1 MTAPEGIRM
10 TALSTTIAP
19 DPHEEFLRKH
29 GMRVW
34 KVTAPG
40 RGRDHHWGGRC
51 PCRRPALLGGT
62 RPCDPCESDFTD
74 TVLALVDRG
83 DWDHAR
89 GSPVTVHRALAR
101 HPVTA
106 CTIPSRPTTPTTPRE
121 DTGHA
126 PAHHRC
132 HHPRLP

>member
-1 MTAPEGIRM
+1 M
-10 TALSTTIAP
+10 TALTTTIAANR
-19 DPHEEFLRKH
+19 HEEFLRKH

-34 KVTAPG
+34 NVTAPA

-74 TVLALVDRG
+74 TVLALVDLG

-89 GSPVTVHRALAR
+89 GSPAAVNHALRR
-101 HPVTA
+101 HPVA
-106 CTIPSRPTTPTTPRE
+106 AYIF
-121 DTGHA
+121 HA
-126 PAHHRC
+126 PTALPTAREEIRHAPSHCRR